1 MTSAKYLCIDDQ
13 TAETIDPVLY
23 ALEGPNKSIEFS
35 KMHPKEL
42 AEQFERIKQES
53 SQGAPFGVL
62 VDLRLDELPDDDGN
76 KVFYR
81 GSTLAQDLRTRM
93 ALGEIDNFPIVLWSV
108 NDKLARSYE
117 PDSAS
122 HDLFDA
128 VYLKDGPDVSSP
140 EGIAKR
146 TLQLQAFAVG
156 YCFLRE
162 CLNLK
167 GEGNPWELQKAL
179 SINEVDLEILD
190 PRLVQYL
197 LSSDVVY
204 VFSRKILNSLIR
216 EEGVLV
222 GEKML
227 AAKLGIDAEA
237 SGKSWGSL
245 ISALD
250 ECRYS
255 GVFSEAYTRWW
266 LHRISSYWD
275 NLNSGKGALRR
286 FGAPDRVRILNDKLG
301 LSLVAAKPLVEGY
314 SDRFSTLCVATSA
327 PLDTVDAFK
336 VLRVDGFPWQE
347 SRYVSTHAAGNRIN
361 RNLWKI
367 DPLEMERY
375 LEFKEGLKNG

>member
-23 ALEGPNKSIEFS
+23 ALEGPDKSIEFS

-42 AEQFERIKQES
+42 AEQFEHIKQES
-53 SQGAPFGVL
+53 SKGAPFGVL
-62 VDLRLDELPDDDGN
+62 VDLRLDELPDDSGI

-93 ALGEIDNFPIVLWSV
+93 ALGEIDNFPIILWSV

-140 EGIAKR
+140 EGISKR
-146 TLQLQAFAVG
+146 TLQLKAFAVG
-156 YCFLRE
+156 YCS
-162 CLNLK
+162 LK
-167 GEGNPWELQKAL
+167 GCLRGEGDPWDLRKAFG
-179 SINEVDLEILD
+179 INEEDLEILD
-190 PRLVQYL
+190 PRLVQYF
-197 LSSDVVY
+197 LSSNVIY
-204 VFSRKILNSLIR
+204 VFARKMLNSLIR

-222 GEKML
+222 GERML
-227 AAKLGIDAEA
+227 AAKLGVDIEA
-237 SGKSWGSL
+237 SGANWGRL
-245 ISALD
+245 LSALGA
-250 ECRYS
+250 CRYS
-255 GVFSEAYTRWW
+255 GIFSEAYQRWW
-266 LHRISSYWD
+266 SHRISSYWD
-275 NLNSGKGALRR
+275 MLNGGKGALRR
-286 FGAPDRVRILNDKLG
+286 FGASDRVRVLNDELG
-301 LSLVAAKPLVEGY
+301 LALIAAKPLVDGH
-314 SDRFSTLCVATSA
+314 SDRFSTLCIATNA

-347 SRYVSTHAAGNRIN
+347 NRYVSTYAASNRIN
-361 RNLWKI
+361 RALWKI